1 MLRKSLKAIIGVT
14 IFTIFY
20 YFSGSEEFSEDE
32 LSSNTYFKFDPV
44 IESIKFEE
52 DTAVFNRYS
61 ISKDGTLQVSDGS
74 IVAYS
79 KVDGVI
85 YLKASPF
92 LDSKSRI
99 FNVSEDYR
107 QLQHDDATY
116 SALSLISNFEGERY
130 FANAETDLELF
141 SEGVEEF
148 YYFLRPSELSG
159 FQLEINR
166 IDYNNQVFV
175 KDEFFGLDQECNI
188 TEFFIRCFFKIDA
201 ISLRGVSLSAVTEG
215 DGYVA
220 LHLNNIYFN
229 DDPEPEDYDYYQF
242 KLSSALKKMPSMD
255 GLLKVPPRV
264 LTGREWQALIAR
276 IAEEEARIAEEEA
289 RIAEELAIELEKNR
303 KLEEE
308 EASKR
313 KRIEENLD
321 VCLDGRYP
329 PLCNRELLTSAQ
341 LARVDIAEKE
351 FIEQE
356 RSKRIEKERIEQE
369 QRDKAETEFRENY
382 KPLVAIAPQYPESAA
397 REGIQGWCLVSFT
410 VNELGNVEADTITI
424 VNAEPAITFD
434 RSSIRAA
441 ARFKFQPRVVDGKG
455 VAVSDVQYLFQYDLP
470 IDKKAESIGNLNHE
484 LKLESAKNSV
494 QDVELSEDI
503 TDYVPL
509 VAIAP
514 IYPTQ
519 AARRG
524 IEGWCLVNFTVDS
537 LGNVIEE
544 TIIVIDAE
552 PANIFNVSSEQAAAG
567 FKFQPRRI
575 NGKGVEVDNVQ
586 YLFRYELYD

>member
-1 MLRKSLKAIIGVT
+1 MFHKHKAA
-14 IFTIFY
+14 IFFIAL
-20 YFSGSEEFSEDE
+20 SILSVISSCSSDSEKDFEDK
-32 LSSNTYFKFDPV
+32 LSSNTYYQFEPV
-44 IESIKFEE
+44 IESINFK
-52 DTAVFNRYS
+52 DDSAIFNRYS
-61 ISKDGTLQVSDGS
+61 ISKDGELQVSDGS

-79 KVDGVI
+79 MVDGVI
-85 YLKASPF
+85 YLESPPF
-92 LDSKSRI
+92 LDSNSRI
-99 FNVSEDYR
+99 LNISRDYA
-107 QLQHDDATY
+107 QLQHNDATY
-116 SALSLISNFEGERY
+116 NALSLISRLEDERY
-130 FANAETDLELF
+130 FANAETDF
-141 SEGVEEF
+141 YDSFPEGVEEF
-148 YYFLRPSELSG
+148 YYVLRSSESSG
-159 FQLEINR
+159 FDLEINL
-166 IDYNNQVFV
+166 IDHNNQIFV
-175 KDEFFGLDQECNI
+175 KTELIGIDTECNF
-188 TEFFIRCFFKIDA
+188 TQFFVRCERDENI
-201 ISLRGVSLSAVTEG
+201 VSLFAVTEG
-215 DGYVA
+215 KDYVA
-220 LHLNNIYFN
+220 LHFN
-229 DDPEPEDYDYYQF
+229 SLFLADEFISENSAYYSKF
-242 KLSSALKKMPSMD
+242 KLSSALKTMPSMD
-255 GLLKVPPRV
+255 GLLKVRPRV
-264 LTGREWQALIAR
+264 LTFTEWQALIAR
-276 IAEEEARIAEEEA
+276 IANEEARIAEEEA
-289 RIAEELAIELEKNR
+289 RIAEELAIELEKNQ

-341 LARVDIAEKE
+341 LARVDIAEE
-351 FIEQE
+351 VFIEQE

-524 IEGWCLVNFTVDS
+524 IEGWCLVSFTVDS